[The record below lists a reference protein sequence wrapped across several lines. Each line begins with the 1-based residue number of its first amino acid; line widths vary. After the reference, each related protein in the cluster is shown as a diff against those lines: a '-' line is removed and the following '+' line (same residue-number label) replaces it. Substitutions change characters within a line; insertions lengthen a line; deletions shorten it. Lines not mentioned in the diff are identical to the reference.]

1 MEVKHGRYIYMTIIF
16 ICKTT
21 SDAILQ
27 VFDIQLVYM

>member
-1 MEVKHGRYIYMTIIF
+1 MEDIYMTIIF

-27 VFDIQLVYM
+27 VFDI